1 MARLRKSLVKLVSA
15 SAPTLAFVVL
25 LGQRWI

>member
-15 SAPTLAFVVL
+15 AAPSLAFVVL
-25 LGQRWI
+25 LGQRWS